1 MDIFSELQ
9 TTVQSDL
16 NVDSN
21 STLFPLTAIKLA
33 INRSYRKAGGLYR
46 WPELEDSKKTS
57 TVTSHEYYDYPDTRR
72 PDSMWKLVVDDEDY
86 FDPLLFKDYLYEK
99 ENDIPSG
106 ADYLWANQWRRFF
119 IYPTPTTNGNNN
131 ISIWGVKNIT
141 ALSADADVTIF
152 SYSLPE
158 CNEAVV
164 LEAVAILKGKGEDEQ
179 KGQFRSAEA
188 KQILTITWNKI
199 RQENAKY
206 EKTMPMFEVPDL
218 FGTSS
223 SKNLIGKF
231 DI

>member
-1 MDIFSELQ
+1 MDLFSELQ

-21 STLFPLTAIKLA
+21 STLFPLATIKLA
-33 INRSYRKAGGLYR
+33 INRAYRKAGGLYR

-57 TVTSHEYYDYPDTRR
+57 TVASREYYNYPDTWR
-72 PDSMWKLVVDDEDY
+72 PDSIWKLVVGSEDY

-99 ENDIPSG
+99 ENSIPSG
-106 ADYLWANQWRRFF
+106 ADYLWANQWRRYF
-119 IYPTPTTNGNNN
+119 IYPTPTTDGNNN
-131 ISIWGVKNIT
+131 ISIWGAKNVT
-141 ALSADADVTIF
+141 TLSADADVTIF

-164 LEAVAILKGKGEDEQ
+164 LEAGAILKGKGEDEQ

-188 KQILTITWNKI
+188 KQILTIAWGKI

-206 EKTMPMFEVPDL
+206 EKTRPMFDVDDL
-218 FGTSS
+218 FGSGVTS
-223 SKNLIGKF
+223 KIGDF
-231 DI
+231 